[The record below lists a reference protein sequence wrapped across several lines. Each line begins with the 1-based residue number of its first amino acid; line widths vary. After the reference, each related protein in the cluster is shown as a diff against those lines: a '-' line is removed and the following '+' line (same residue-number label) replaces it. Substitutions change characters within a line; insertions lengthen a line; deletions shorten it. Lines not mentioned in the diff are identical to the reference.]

1 MNFGFRERE
10 CQKRLWA
17 QPSSPPHPTSRRRKS
32 EKTRS
37 DTGRAPKI
45 SEYQSGA
52 DRNRMRNS
60 FDDSAAEK

>member
-1 MNFGFRERE
+1 MGERE
-10 CQKRLWA
+10 VPEEAAGVAVK
-17 QPSSPPHPTSRRRKS
+17 PPPHPTSRRRKS

-52 DRNRMRNS
+52 DRNRMRKS